1 MKLDFSRLTARPVSQ
16 VSRVSEP
23 ALARVSG
30 ATPAPVSGV
39 SGVGAAVSEPEAR
52 HLRHLKKSEVS
63 ERKPSIGAGST
74 PATPATPKDTC
85 NRAEHLDT
93 REAFEERAAIREF
106 DGGQTRAEAER
117 VAWCEVACRHYRR
130 RPPDGLG
137 CCAGGRDDL
146 PAVYGEGNPLRHVPA
161 DLGESC
167 PRFEWEPGGNY
178 YGPGAGPP
186 FQSWL

>member
-23 ALARVSG
+23 VLARVPG
-30 ATPAPVSGV
+30 VTPAPVSGV
-39 SGVGAAVSEPEAR
+39 SGVGAAASEPEAR
-52 HLRHLKKSEVS
+52 HQRHQKKSEVS
-63 ERKPSIGAGST
+63 ERKPSIGKGST
-74 PATPATPKDTC
+74 PATPKDIC

-106 DGGQTRAEAER
+106 DGGLTRAEAER

-137 CCAGGRDDL
+137 YCAGGRDEL
-146 PAVYGEGNPLRHVPA
+146 PAVYGEGHPLRHLPA
-161 DLGESC
+161 DHGLNCSA
-167 PRFEWEPGGNY
+167 FEREL
-178 YGPGAGPP
+178 
-186 FQSWL
+186 S